1 MTKQAT
7 ITADEARFPLSKLV
21 LSAMNP
27 RQNVPAAEVEELA
40 ESIWTA
46 GLIQNLAGI
55 MDENG
60 GAEIVAGGRRL
71 RALQLLAE
79 RHPELAQERPELAS
93 PRVLI
98 APDQTTAQAWAVAEN
113 AARRDLHPAD
123 EIRAYGK
130 MERSGATPAVIAR
143 AFAVTE
149 KSVYRRLAL
158 AGLPEPVIDALAA
171 NEINLSAAACF
182 TISADEARTLE
193 VLEKCRGDNWSDY
206 QIKKAL
212 KPDAV
217 KDSDR
222 RVKFVGIEAYQ
233 AAGGRIGGDLFAE
246 ETLLDD
252 TDILDTVFADRL
264 AEVAESHKRDGW
276 KWVEVNH
283 ADYLG
288 WWFVQENGFER
299 IYKEEGEL
307 SPEQAERFDELA
319 ALAEAEALDED
330 GQAELATLNA
340 ITEGDF
346 TDTQRAHSGL
356 IIYVDREG
364 EVQSYEGLIRKAD
377 KAEAIAA
384 GVLAKSQHSADD
396 APKSPI
402 SQKLRDDLGRVSRG
416 ASQHAALRDPDLLID
431 LLAYQLSHNLYWSK
445 PFGLSVEDVP
455 NWPTTEADGY
465 ALDERLTENPPRDM
479 YGKDLGKSFRAFRQ
493 KGADHIRGELVRF
506 LAAQL
511 RGGDEKLA
519 ALIEKETQP
528 NTREVWTPTAA
539 NFFGRVGGPYM
550 ADLWRDLLDLSD
562 DHPTAT
568 GFDKLKKG
576 EKAAK
581 LEALFRGDH
590 DLRSALGITDEQA
603 DKIAVWLPEGME

>member
-1 MTKQAT
+1 M
-7 ITADEARFPLSKLV
+7 
-21 LSAMNP
+21 
-27 RQNVPAAEVEELA
+27 
-40 ESIWTA
+40 
-46 GLIQNLAGI
+46 
-55 MDENG
+55 
-60 GAEIVAGGRRL
+60 
-71 RALQLLAE
+71 
-79 RHPELAQERPELAS
+79 
-93 PRVLI
+93 
-98 APDQTTAQAWAVAEN
+98 
-113 AARRDLHPAD
+113 
-123 EIRAYGK
+123 
-130 MERSGATPAVIAR
+130 
-143 AFAVTE
+143 
-149 KSVYRRLAL
+149 
-158 AGLPEPVIDALAA
+158 
-171 NEINLSAAACF
+171 
-182 TISADEARTLE
+182 
-193 VLEKCRGDNWSDY
+193 
-206 QIKKAL
+206 
-212 KPDAV
+212 
-217 KDSDR
+217 
-222 RVKFVGIEAYQ
+222 
-233 AAGGRIGGDLFAE
+233 
-246 ETLLDD
+246 
-252 TDILDTVFADRL
+252 
-264 AEVAESHKRDGW
+264 
-276 KWVEVNH
+276 NH

-356 IIYVDREG
+356 IIYVHREG

-416 ASQHAALRDPDLLID
+416 ARQHAALRDPDLLID

>member
-416 ASQHAALRDPDLLID
+416 ARQHAALRDPDLLID